1 MVVKVERCVYLTP
14 PPQTIKGECQT
25 LINHFEDNPDD
36 VTLMV
41 GQRDSSKAVSTE
53 ALMTVFHPQ
62 DMENLDPKMV
72 NMEKLDLGLMA
83 PACLSERQHLHVIKI
98 CPW

>member
-1 MVVKVERCVYLTP
+1 
-14 PPQTIKGECQT
+14 
-25 LINHFEDNPDD
+25 
-36 VTLMV
+36 MV

-72 NMEKLDLGLMA
+72 NMDRLDPGTRGPLLGDFCVGYA
-83 PACLSERQHLHVIKI
+83 QNF
-98 CPW
+98 

>member
-1 MVVKVERCVYLTP
+1 MCVSYP
-14 PPQTIKGECQT
+14 GPPQTIKGECQT

-62 DMENLDPKMV
+62 DVENLDPKMV
-72 NMEKLDLGLMA
+72 SMERPDLGLMTPTCWA
-83 PACLSERQHLHVIKI
+83 D
-98 CPW
+98 